1 MEVDLTTLE
10 LRIFYPMIWVDF
22 TPLKTERF
30 LPAFCVTIKSEQVSQ
45 RFQRAAHGQPNPL
58 ANMDIK
64 HGRSDILEAQPL
76 TEGPVQTLSGSG
88 VV

>member
-1 MEVDLTTLE
+1 
-10 LRIFYPMIWVDF
+10 
-22 TPLKTERF
+22 
-30 LPAFCVTIKSEQVSQ
+30 
-45 RFQRAAHGQPNPL
+45 
-58 ANMDIK
+58 MDIK